1 MMSEMKMITA
11 SELRADIKKGLHG
24 VYLFCGPEE
33 YMISA
38 YTDMVQQSVTGGD
51 ETAQTF
57 SVLSIDCSKE
67 QGGSG
72 QPEHGELLMYASTLP
87 MLTERKLITVTGTDF
102 SALSGSSLDSFC
114 SLCDSLAEFEY
125 LAVIFIADED
135 ELDTSSLPR
144 RPSAAMRRL
153 SEHLGFVFFERQTP
167 AKLAAW
173 CAKHLRA
180 YGISARPEL
189 CRMLCERC
197 GGSMRIIASETDK
210 LGAYL
215 CYRGSSELTADDI
228 IACCPVADAEEGPF
242 AMSNAILSFDREG
255 MMRVY
260 FDLKDRRV
268 RPEMILS
275 QISAVW
281 CDLAVISALA
291 SSGRTRSQI
300 SSELG
305 MHEFRVGKYLDAL
318 GRMRDGAPERAI
330 GLLLDADTAIK
341 QSGGDQYVIL
351 EQMIAGL
358 CRC

>member
-1 MMSEMKMITA
+1 MASDMKLLSP
-11 SELRADIKKGLHG
+11 SELRAGIKSGLHG

-38 YTDMVQQSVTGGD
+38 YTDMARQSITGDD

-57 SVLSIDCSKE
+57 SVLRVDCSKE

-72 QPEHGELLMYASTLP
+72 QPEQGELLMYASTLP

-102 SALSGSSLDSFC
+102 SALSGGALDSFC
-114 SLCDSLAEFEY
+114 TLCASLAEFEY
-125 LAVIFIADED
+125 LAVIFIADET
-135 ELDTSSLPR
+135 ELDTSVLPK
-144 RPSAAMRRL
+144 RPSAAMRQL

-167 AKLAAW
+167 SKLAAW
-173 CAKHLRA
+173 CAKHLHT
-180 YGISARPEL
+180 YGVSSSPEL

-197 GGSMRIIASETDK
+197 GGSMRIIASETEK

-215 CYRGSSELTADDI
+215 RFRGTAELTADDI
-228 IACCPVADAEEGPF
+228 VACCPVADIDEGPF
-242 AMSNAILSFDREG
+242 ALSNAILSFNREG
-255 MMRVY
+255 LMRAY
-260 FDLKDRRV
+260 FDMKDRRV

-281 CDLAVISALA
+281 CDLAVISVLA
-291 SSGRTRSQI
+291 SSGRTRAQI

-318 GRMRDGAPERAI
+318 RRMRDGAPERALA
-330 GLLLDADTAIK
+330 LLLDADTAVK
-341 QSGGDQYVIL
+341 QSGGDQYMIL
-351 EQMIAGL
+351 ERAIARL

>member
-1 MMSEMKMITA
+1 M
-11 SELRADIKKGLHG
+11 
-24 VYLFCGPEE
+24 YLFCGPEE

-173 CAKHLRA
+173 CAKHLPRLR
-180 YGISARPEL
+180 YF
-189 CRMLCERC
+189 
-197 GGSMRIIASETDK
+197 
-210 LGAYL
+210 
-215 CYRGSSELTADDI
+215 GSSGALPYAVR
-228 IACCPVADAEEGPF
+228 A
-242 AMSNAILSFDREG
+242 L
-255 MMRVY
+255 
-260 FDLKDRRV
+260 RRLYAYYCV
-268 RPEMILS
+268 RDG
-275 QISAVW
+275 QARR
-281 CDLAVISALA
+281 ISAL
-291 SSGRTRSQI
+291 SR
-300 SSELG
+300 L
-305 MHEFRVGKYLDAL
+305 VGA
-318 GRMRDGAPERAI
+318 DG
-330 GLLLDADTAIK
+330 G
-341 QSGGDQYVIL
+341 
-351 EQMIAGL
+351 
-358 CRC
+358 